1 MTSVH
6 HGEYVVGIVLALG
19 VAAFARL
26 TGLDGD
32 RDRGFYPTMT
42 VAIASYYV
50 LFAVMGGSA
59 QALLVDTIAMAAF
72 AVVAVMGFR
81 STLWLVVIALAAHGV
96 FDAFHDHLI
105 TNTGVPEWWP
115 AFCGAFDVTAAGT
128 LAWRCLAA
136 PTRARLPSERGVSSP
151 LSR

>member
-1 MTSVH
+1 MISVH

-32 RDRGFYPTMT
+32 RDRAFYPAMT
-42 VAIASYYV
+42 VVIASYYV

-59 QALLVDTIAMAAF
+59 QALLVDAIAMAAF
-72 AVVAVMGFR
+72 VVVAVMGFR
-81 STLWLVVIALAAHGV
+81 STLWLVVMALAAHGV
-96 FDAFHDHLI
+96 FDLFHDGLI
-105 TNTGVPEWWP
+105 TNAGVPEWWP
-115 AFCGAFDVTAAGT
+115 AFCAAFDVSAAGA
-128 LAWRCLAA
+128 LAWRCLTGPAQE
-136 PTRARLPSERGVSSP
+136 RVSVQRGVSAP